1 MRRLIILTSLLALSS
16 ITGAQEFKFGLS
28 YNYIYAPQWDKIIQT
43 YNFSRPFN
51 SEMQPLLTHG
61 INASG
66 SYIFNAEKKLKQGL
80 NFSYSYFRSAAEN
93 ENLNNNLNLH
103 FISLGYIFHYDNAE
117 KLKGIYTDFIVSAI
131 SSGLFRNV
139 NGEPFEYSET
149 TSKAVGIGGELS
161 FKLGYSM
168 KLKDRSKLSPF
179 IQIAYTPFFY
189 SPNTETVINQTKGLA
204 GKSWT
209 GILNAQI
216 GLAIHI
222 NKKD

>member
-1 MRRLIILTSLLALSS
+1 MRRLIILTSLLAFSS
-16 ITGAQEFKFGLS
+16 VTWAQEFKVGLS

-51 SEMQPLLTHG
+51 TEKQPLLAQG
-61 INASG
+61 INGFG
-66 SYIFNAEKKLKQGL
+66 SYIFNAEKNLKQGL

-103 FISLGYIFHYDNAE
+103 FISIGYIFQYDNAE
-117 KLKGIYTDFIVSAI
+117 KLNGIYADFIVSAA

-149 TSKAVGIGGELS
+149 TSKAFGIGGDIS

-168 KLKDRSKLSPF
+168 KLKNRSKFSPF
-179 IQIAYTPFFY
+179 IQIAYAPYFY
-189 SPNTETVINQTKGLA
+189 SPNTETVINQTKGLE

-209 GILNAQI
+209 GILNARI

-222 NKKD
+222 NKND